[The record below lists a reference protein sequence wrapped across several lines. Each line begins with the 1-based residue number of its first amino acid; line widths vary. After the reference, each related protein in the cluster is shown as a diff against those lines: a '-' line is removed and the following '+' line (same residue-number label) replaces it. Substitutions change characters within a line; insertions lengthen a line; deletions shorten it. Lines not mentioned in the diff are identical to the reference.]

1 MYHINLDSQIEVLQ
15 SQYLLDDHI
24 IVSVADKN
32 SKITYVNDRFC
43 NISGYDRNEL
53 LGQNHSLLKSQE
65 HSSEFY
71 QDLWKR
77 LSLGKTWSG
86 EICNLKKSGE
96 KYWVKASITPFLDDA
111 GTLQKYV
118 SYRTDISDIKRQE
131 QAHLSLLNS
140 MAECIHGLDQDG
152 YCAFINP
159 AASKA
164 LGYKEQELIGHRLH
178 DLIHHHNHDGTKL
191 LESECAVFKT
201 LQDKQVRKCEDWF
214 IKKDGNGFPVELII
228 APRFENGKFVGA
240 LLSYHDITHRKIAEQ
255 KLQQSEE
262 RLSIA
267 IQGAQDGVWDWYL
280 LSGEVIVS
288 ALYAEMLGYSKEEF
302 TPFTVETWLDM
313 LHPEDKENST
323 QILQDHLDN
332 KSEFYENTFRLRCK
346 NGEWKWILA
355 RGKIVSFN
363 KDGQPIRMTGIHTDI
378 SRQKQ
383 LETDLQQAKYY
394 AEQANQAKSAFLS
407 SMSHELRT
415 PLNAILGFSQL
426 LKMDPEFH
434 LADSQTE
441 NVDHI
446 ISGGNHLLNLI
457 NEVLQLSAIE
467 AGEVT
472 LNIEKL
478 SLNELIQEVI
488 LLTQPIADAND
499 ISVNFSASSEV
510 IAQADKTK
518 LKQVL
523 INLVSNAIKYN
534 HAGGSVNIDS
544 TESSDTHIKVT
555 ISDTGIGIAKREHPK
570 VFSAF
575 NRLGQE
581 TSSIE
586 GTGIGLVV
594 TKSLIE
600 LMNGSIDFNSEEG
613 KGSSFWFEIP
623 LVQTLNDYQ
632 KDDVVPFDSSST
644 IIESPS
650 MRNVLYVEDNIENSQ
665 LMQRYFDMLP
675 NLDLHI
681 ADTAEA
687 GLEMMGKQSF
697 ALVLMDINL
706 PGLDGITLTKHLK
719 SLKDFAHIPVI
730 AITANAMP
738 QDTEAADGVFDM
750 YLTKP
755 IDFNVLANELQRCI
769 QSITYSSG

>member
-15 SQYLLDDHI
+15 SQYLLDEHV
-24 IVSVADKN
+24 IVSVTDKN
-32 SKITYVNDRFC
+32 SKITYVNDKFC

-53 LGQNHSLLKSQE
+53 LGQNHSLFKSQK
-65 HSSEFY
+65 HSPEFY
-71 QDLWKR
+71 QDLWKT

-96 KYWVKASITPFLDDA
+96 QYWVKASITPFFDDA
-111 GTLQKYV
+111 GTLHSYV
-118 SYRTDISDIKRQE
+118 SYRTDISDIKRKE
-131 QAHLSLLNS
+131 QAYLALLNS

-152 YCAFINP
+152 YCSFINP
-159 AASKA
+159 AASKT

-178 DLIHHHNHDGTKL
+178 DIIHHHKQDGTKL

-214 IKKDGNGFPVELII
+214 IKKGGNGFPVELII

-240 LLSYHDITHRKIAEQ
+240 LLSYHDITHRKNAEQ

-288 ALYAEMLGYSKEEF
+288 ALYAEMLGYSKEEL

-313 LHPEDKENST
+313 LHPEDKEDST
-323 QILQDHLDN
+323 QVLQEHLDN

-346 NGEWKWILA
+346 SGEWKWILA

-363 KDGQPIRMTGIHTDI
+363 KDGTPTRMTGIHTDI

-383 LETDLQQAKYY
+383 LEIDLQQAKYY
-394 AEQANQAKSAFLS
+394 AEKANQAKSAFLS

-426 LKMDPEFH
+426 LKVDPEFH

-457 NEVLQLSAIE
+457 NEVLLLSAIE
-467 AGEVT
+467 AGKIT

-488 LLTQPIADAND
+488 LLTQPIADANG
-499 ISVNFSASSEV
+499 ISVNFTASSEIV
-510 IAQADKTK
+510 AQADKTK

-594 TKSLIE
+594 TKGLVE
-600 LMNGSIDFNSEEG
+600 LMDGSIDFNSEEG
-613 KGSSFWFEIP
+613 KGSSFWIEIP

-632 KDDVVPFDSSST
+632 KNDVVPFDYSST

-650 MRNVLYVEDNIENSQ
+650 MRNVLYVEDNIVNSQ
-665 LMQRYFDMLP
+665 LMQKYFDMLP
-675 NLDLHI
+675 NLDLHT

-697 ALVLMDINL
+697 DLVLMDINL

-719 SLKDFAHIPVI
+719 SLKDSAHIPVI

-738 QDTEAADGVFDM
+738 QDLEATDEIFDA

-755 IDFNVLANELQRCI
+755 IDFKVLANELQRYI
-769 QSITYSSG
+769 